1 VSHGRLDIVH
11 QRLGQHLGH
20 RSFRGFHT
28 PGDVVQSFGAVQA
41 QDYLGSLWGIGLRL
55 PGSRERDI
63 ERAVA
68 DRTIVRTWPMRGTL
82 HFVAAADVRW
92 MLALLT
98 PAILKRGLTRH
109 AELGLDEAVF
119 RKSRKALVKALQGGR
134 QRTRTNVYEVL
145 EGAKV
150 STAGQRGIHILW
162 RLAQEGLICFGAR
175 EGKQPTVVLLDDW
188 IPEARPLA
196 EDEALALVAR
206 RYFAGHGPA
215 TLADFTW
222 WSGLPAAK
230 ARAAL
235 DSVKGELA
243 QETLGGATYWFAD
256 AAMGEPGTAPAPR
269 RTPRSTGVKR
279 PRVPRAH
286 LLPAFDEFLVAYKD
300 RSTVVATPRAEGS
313 AWNLLSPTYLIEGR
327 VAGTWR
333 RELRGKDVVVTITPF
348 TRLKAADAKALER
361 VVEEYAAFLGKAP
374 AMRVGQR

>member
-1 VSHGRLDIVH
+1 VRRGRLDIVR

-20 RSFRGFHT
+20 RSLRGFET
-28 PGDVVQSFGAVQA
+28 PEDVVRSFGALQA
-41 QDYLGSLWGIGLRL
+41 QDYLGSLWAIGLRL
-55 PGSRERDI
+55 PGARERDI

-98 PAILKRGLTRH
+98 PAVLKRGLTRH
-109 AELGLDEAVF
+109 RQLGLDEAVF

-134 QRTRTNVYEVL
+134 QRTRQNVYEVL
-145 EGAKV
+145 EAAKV

-162 RLAQEGLICFGAR
+162 RLAQEGLLCFGAR
-175 EGKQPTVVLLDDW
+175 DGKQPTVVLLDEW
-188 IPEARPLA
+188 IAPARPIV

-235 DSVKGELA
+235 ESVKGELA
-243 QETLGGATYWFAD
+243 QETLDETPYYFAEANGVSGG
-256 AAMGEPGTAPAPR
+256 PP
-269 RTPRSTGVKR
+269 SR
-279 PRVPRAH
+279 PPHVPRAH

-300 RSTVVATPRAEGS
+300 RSAVVAAPDAVGS

-333 RELRGKDVVVTITPF
+333 RDLRGNEVVVTLAPF
-348 TRLKAADAKALER
+348 ARLKVADAKAIER
-361 VVEEYAAFLGKAP
+361 VVEEYGAFLGRAP
-374 AMRVGQR
+374 TMRVRPR